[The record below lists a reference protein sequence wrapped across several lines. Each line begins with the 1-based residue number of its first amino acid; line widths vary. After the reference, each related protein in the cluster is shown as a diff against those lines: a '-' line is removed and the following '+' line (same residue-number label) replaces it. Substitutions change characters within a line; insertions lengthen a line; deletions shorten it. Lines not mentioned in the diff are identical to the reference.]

1 MEKDGSKGTAPD
13 RRKLG
18 RVDFKISLTLATG
31 GRSVDCDET
40 HDISAGGIFVVTDDP
55 FDIGT
60 TGGFVINL
68 AAADAASV
76 EIKGGFEV
84 ASHIEKEG
92 KGGMGLT
99 FKDLD
104 PDSSMHLYRI
114 VRLNQPDGK

>member
-1 MEKDGSKGTAPD
+1 MEKDSGKGTTSD

-18 RVDFKISLTLATG
+18 RVDFKISLTLTTG
-31 GRSVDCDET
+31 GRSIEYGQT
-40 HDISAGGIFVVTDDP
+40 HDISAGGIFVVTNDP
-55 FDIGT
+55 FDIGA
-60 TGGFVINL
+60 TGDFVINL
-68 AAADAASV
+68 AAADADSV

-114 VRLNQPDGK
+114 VRLNQPVE